1 MTEILLKVVLN
12 IKQTNKKNIATAKQ
26 LVLNVNINLIILN
39 TFHKKLLIIKK
50 NEYLLCFL
58 HGDIRV

>member
-39 TFHKKLLIIKK
+39 TFH
-50 NEYLLCFL
+50 
-58 HGDIRV
+58 

>member
-12 IKQTNKKNIATAKQ
+12 IKQTNKKNIATTKQ

-39 TFHKKLLIIKK
+39 TFH
-50 NEYLLCFL
+50 
-58 HGDIRV
+58 